1 MALKISAKIAK
12 ILVLLLKKVDVYSN
26 YPILVFQEK
35 CVFSCM
41 KWIITIAFLTFLT
54 NNFSAQTV
62 RLKRKYLKEYKGEM
76 PKYSA
81 LIGKEMLEVS
91 SAKIVIKLDKDSVFL
106 SIGESDYKSVYTAS
120 KSTNTDEII
129 LIMER
134 DNTKIEERFILNKK
148 NKTIVRKGI
157 FPQPD
162 VCLNRSKKSGK
173 R

>member
-1 MALKISAKIAK
+1 M
-12 ILVLLLKKVDVYSN
+12 LKKVDRHSN

-41 KWIITIAFLTFLT
+41 KWIITIAFFAILT
-54 NNFSAQTV
+54 NNVSAQTV
-62 RLKRKYLKEYKGEM
+62 RLKRRYLKEYQGEM

-81 LIGKEMLEVS
+81 LIGKEMLEVYPTT
-91 SAKIVIKLDKDSVFL
+91 IVIKLDKDSVFL
-106 SIGESDYKSVYTAS
+106 SIGNSDYKSVYTVS
-120 KSTNTDEII
+120 KSINTEEVI
-129 LIMER
+129 LLMER
-134 DNTKIEERFILNKK
+134 ENTGIQERFVLNKK
-148 NKTIVRKGI
+148 NKTVVRKGI

>member
-1 MALKISAKIAK
+1 M
-12 ILVLLLKKVDVYSN
+12 LKKVDVYSN
-26 YPILVFQEK
+26 YPIQVFQEK

-41 KWIITIAFLTFLT
+41 KWIVTIAFLTFLT
-54 NNFSAQTV
+54 NNVSAQTV
-62 RLKRKYLKEYKGEM
+62 RLKRKYLKEYQGEM

-91 SAKIVIKLDKDSVFL
+91 PTTIVIKLDKDSVFL
-106 SIGESDYKSVYTAS
+106 SIGNSDYKSVYTVS
-120 KSTNTDEII
+120 KSINTDEVI
-129 LIMER
+129 LLMER
-134 DNTKIEERFILNKK
+134 ENTGIQERFVLNKK

-157 FPQPD
+157 VPQPD